1 MVAKKGRPPMDDR
14 AWVIKHLKPLM
25 DEGKSMQSKS
35 ASLGAKLP
43 TYDKGYWTGLKL
55 MLLKYYVRPYLEILV
70 RQGKRVA
77 YVDLFAGPGLDLI
90 GNRKVPVL
98 GSPMIPLI
106 IKDTPFR
113 FSQFLFS
120 DTDSGTFGALQQRVN
135 MVGELDGTC
144 RVLNE
149 DANAVVG
156 KLPGLLSESDHALVF
171 LDPEGMEFAWDS
183 VRDLVNN
190 VECDLVINFPS
201 AGLNRNLQYREAEP
215 TVRRFLGLG
224 PLEQIPEGAN
234 EAWAIDRY
242 RKNLASIGK
251 DISMEIRV
259 NSGLSYHYHLIPAVR
274 KTGGGSPWFRPIFQ
288 PAKER
293 IERMSG
299 KVLGLI
305 AEQIEGEQGTL

>member
-1 MVAKKGRPPMDDR
+1 MDDR
-14 AWVIKHLKPLM
+14 AWVVKHLTPLI
-25 DEGKSMQSKS
+25 DEGKSLHTKS
-35 ASLGAKLP
+35 SSLGAKLP

-55 MLLKYYVRPYLEILV
+55 ILLKYYLKPYLEILV
-70 RQGKRVA
+70 GRGERVA

-90 GNRKVPVL
+90 GDRKVPVL
-98 GSPMIPLI
+98 GSPMIPLMI
-106 IKDTPFR
+106 RETPYK
-113 FSQFLFS
+113 FSQYLFS
-120 DTDSGTFGALQQRVN
+120 DTDPGSFGALQQRVSII
-135 MVGELDGTC
+135 GELNGAC
-144 RVLNE
+144 KVLNE
-149 DANAVVG
+149 DANIVVE

-190 VECDLVINFPS
+190 VECDLVVNFPS
-201 AGLNRNLQYREAEP
+201 AGVNRNLQYRDAEP
-215 TVRRFLGLG
+215 KVRRFLGLN
-224 PLEQIPEGAN
+224 PEEQIPEGAN

-251 DISMEIRV
+251 DISMEIKV
-259 NSGLSYHYHLIPAVR
+259 SSGMSYHYHLIPAVR
-274 KTGGGSPWFRPIFQ
+274 KTGGGSPWFKPIFQ
-288 PAKER
+288 PAKDR